1 MMSDIS
7 NEPTMEDIL
16 SSIKKI
22 ISEDSAKV
30 LSAPRPRRGAAREEA
45 APQPVADP
53 QISAAS
59 AEDDILELTETSP
72 EPEASAEAEASP
84 APFALVSPNAE
95 TASRS
100 ALDALSALVVKP
112 EVHGTDTL
120 EGLVREMLRPML
132 REWLD
137 ANLPQLVES
146 LVSKEIARITGNS
159 LI

>member
-30 LSAPRPRRGAAREEA
+30 LSAPRARRGAAREEA
-45 APQPVADP
+45 ASQPVADA
-53 QISAAS
+53 QIDAAEV
-59 AEDDILELTETSP
+59 EDDILELTETSP
-72 EPEASAEAEASP
+72 EPDVIAEAP
-84 APFALVSPNAE
+84 APATPFALVSQTAE

-100 ALDALSALVVKP
+100 ALDALSALIVKP
-112 EVHGTDTL
+112 DVHGTDTL

-146 LVSKEIARITGNS
+146 LVSKEIARITGKS

>member
-30 LSAPRPRRGAAREEA
+30 LSAPRSRRAAVREEA
-45 APQPVADP
+45 APQPVADA
-53 QISAAS
+53 QIDAA
-59 AEDDILELTETSP
+59 EVEEDILELTETSP
-72 EPEASAEAEASP
+72 EPDAMAEAQTP
-84 APFALVSPNAE
+84 ATPFALVSQTAE

-100 ALDALSALVVKP
+100 ALDALSALIVKP
-112 EVHGTDTL
+112 DVHGADTL

-146 LVSKEIARITGNS
+146 LVSKEIARITGKS

>member
-1 MMSDIS
+1 MTDIS

-30 LSAPRPRRGAAREEA
+30 LAAPRPRRGGAREETA
-45 APQPVADP
+45 TQPVADP
-53 QISAAS
+53 QTSDAADE
-59 AEDDILELTETSP
+59 EDVLELTETSLEL
-72 EPEASAEAEASP
+72 EPVAEASVAP
-84 APFALVSPNAE
+84 APIELVSPNAE
-95 TASRS
+95 VASRS
-100 ALDALSALVVKP
+100 ALDALSALIVKP
-112 EVHGTDTL
+112 ETHGTDTL

-137 ANLPQLVES
+137 ANLPQVVEGLVQ
-146 LVSKEIARITGNS
+146 KEVARISGKS